1 MIRTTTK
8 DLLRP
13 WIPRP
18 LRRAYSTTRE
28 GLYKARLRVAQ
39 ARDRWAITSLQYR
52 ELGTLQFA
60 ERRRLV
66 RRLASVNAD
75 VFCAHKHA
83 EMAEMVTAMLALP
96 AATPGCVVEAGC
108 FKGGSTV
115 KLSVVAK
122 LVGRR
127 LVVFDSFE
135 GLPKHG
141 EDHGRTIFGE
151 QTGFVPGLY
160 AGALEEVTDNVR
172 RFGEIDVC
180 EFRKG
185 WFDDTMPKFSEPIA
199 AAFLDVDLAAS
210 TRTCLAY
217 LYPLLVPGGVIF
229 SHDGHLPLCMAV
241 FRDASLWREIGG
253 PPPVFSGLGTRKLI
267 SIMKPQ

>member
-1 MIRTTTK
+1 M
-8 DLLRP
+8 
-13 WIPRP
+13 
-18 LRRAYSTTRE
+18 
-28 GLYKARLRVAQ
+28 AQ

-83 EMAEMVTAMLALP
+83 EMAEMVTAMLAIP

-199 AAFLDVDLAAS
+199 RLPTSNRKPISLRRRGRAS
-210 TRTCLAY
+210 SSSILCSSRAGLSSRTTVTFHFAWRSSATRRC
-217 LYPLLVPGGVIF
+217 GGR
-229 SHDGHLPLCMAV
+229 SAV
-241 FRDASLWREIGG
+241 RRPCSADSAHASSF
-253 PPPVFSGLGTRKLI
+253 PS
-267 SIMKPQ
+267 